1 MDTAAKT
8 APAARTADRVLD
20 GLATLAALLDRTVND
35 VKALDSDFHDRLRKT
50 AQDAQTSAQMQA
62 AEDLEVALSDARKNL
77 EAQFAKTLSELSAE
91 WEQERNRLH
100 AELSKMA
107 QAMVQWEAERA
118 RLNSDLERLSRI
130 QAATQAEAE
139 RAVLAVKV
147 TATDAAKSRSGGVS
161 LNSQAVT
168 TEIGRVQRL
177 IKDISTVIE
186 DPATELTAIIR
197 KNVERAELESYL
209 RGIRF
214 AIQSS
219 KPK

>member
-20 GLATLAALLDRTVND
+20 GLATLAALLDRTIHD
-35 VKALDSDFHDRLRKT
+35 VKALDSDFQDRLRST

-62 AEDLEVALSDARKNL
+62 AEDLEVALSDARK
-77 EAQFAKTLSELSAE
+77 TLAELSAE
-91 WEQERNRLH
+91 WEQERKRLH

-107 QAMVQWEAERA
+107 QAMAQWEAERA
-118 RLNSDLERLSRI
+118 RLNGELERLSRI

>member
-1 MDTAAKT
+1 MDIAAKP
-8 APAARTADRVLD
+8 APTQRTADRVLD
-20 GLATLAALLDRTVND
+20 GLATLAALLDRAIND
-35 VKALDSDFHDRLRKT
+35 VKALDSDFQDRLRKT
-50 AQDAQTSAQMQA
+50 TQDSQTAQMQA
-62 AEDLEVALSDARKNL
+62 AQDLEVALSDARKNL
-77 EAQFAKTLSELSAE
+77 EAQFAKTMADLSAE
-91 WEQERNRLH
+91 WQEERNRLK

-107 QAMVQWEAERA
+107 QAKVQWEVERV
-118 RLNSDLERLSRI
+118 RLNGELERLGRI
-130 QAATQAEAE
+130 QAATQVEAE
-139 RAVLAVKV
+139 RAILAVKV
-147 TATDAAKSRSGGVS
+147 TATDAAKSRAGGVS

-168 TEIGRVQRL
+168 TEIGRVQSL

>member
-1 MDTAAKT
+1 
-8 APAARTADRVLD
+8 
-20 GLATLAALLDRTVND
+20 
-35 VKALDSDFHDRLRKT
+35 
-50 AQDAQTSAQMQA
+50 
-62 AEDLEVALSDARKNL
+62 
-77 EAQFAKTLSELSAE
+77 
-91 WEQERNRLH
+91 
-100 AELSKMA
+100 LSKMA

-118 RLNSDLERLSRI
+118 RLNSELQRLSRI

-214 AIQSS
+214 AIQSC